1 MLEINLHKTL
11 QAAHGTMQLAI
22 DVNVEAGK
30 IITLYGESGAG
41 KTSILRMIA
50 GLLLPEQGRLVV
62 NKEVWY
68 DSNKKIWRKPQQ
80 RRIGYVFQ
88 DYALFPNMTVRQN
101 LEFALPKATKKQSSA
116 STQNVIEELI
126 DIVALQELQH
136 RKPATLSGGQKQRV
150 ALARALV
157 TQPEILL
164 LDEPLSALDHAM
176 RQKLQDYLLE
186 LHQKFNNTILL
197 VSHEV
202 SEVFKVSHQVLVLEQ
217 GRITRQGTPTEIFTP
232 RQVSGKFQLIGKV
245 LEIVPQDVVFLVV
258 ILIGS
263 QVIKVVANNND
274 VIDLN
279 PGDQVLVAS
288 KAFNPLIQKV

>member
-11 QAAHGTMQLAI
+11 QAAQGSMKLAI
-22 DVNVEAGK
+22 DVSIETGK

-50 GLLLPEQGRLVV
+50 GLLMPEQGRLVV

-68 DSNKKIWRKPQQ
+68 DAGNKIWRKPQL

-101 LEFALPKATKKQSSA
+101 LEFALPKTNKEP
-116 STQNVIEELI
+116 TVIEELI
-126 DIVALQELQH
+126 EIVALQELQH

-164 LDEPLSALDHAM
+164 LDEPLSALDHTM

-186 LHQKFNNTILL
+186 LHQKFNNTIIL

-202 SEVFKVSHQVLVLEQ
+202 SEIFKVSHQVLVLEQ
-217 GRITRQGTPTEIFTP
+217 GRITRQGTPTEIFAP
-232 RQVSGKFQLIGKV
+232 RQVSGKFQLVGKV
-245 LEIVPQDVVFLVV
+245 LEIVPQDVVFLVL

-263 QVIKVVANNND
+263 QVIKVVANDND

-288 KAFNPLIQKV
+288 KAFNPIIKKV